1 MILKSFLLGNPVSLC
16 MKIINSVVVVGLY
29 YGFLTTFSIGPS
41 YLFLLRARVMEEQE
55 GTEKL
60 VSATTGFIMGQL
72 MMFIS
77 IYYAPL
83 YLALN
88 RPHTITILVLPYLL
102 FHFFWE
108 EEIQFFEYTNRNRNS
123 IQNFSVR
130 RVFLNNLIF
139 QLVNQFLL
147 PSSALARLVNVS
159 MFQCKNKMLFV
170 TSSFV
175 GWLIGHIFFMK
186 WVGLVLFWIRK
197 MNSIWRRKMNSIR
210 LKNKYIL
217 LCKYYVSGLFLRSKD
232 QLFVIILLI
241 TNIYYLGRIPL
252 PASTRRV
259 PDNLEFKKWQRTR
272 QINKNYLFW
281 FEEQIVNLL
290 FDYQQWNRPLR
301 YIKNNNFEKPVIDEM
316 SQYFFRIRP
325 GYGKR
330 RISLTHP
337 PDLLALW
344 KRMQRNLT
352 FWPNQIDP
360 KRLRLWGSDPSW
372 KPKRDWVFINRKK
385 RKKMRRELVHR
396 IRALSKGALLS
407 DVLEKRTRMYECEYD
422 EDDNE
427 IKQKYWPNVHDPL
440 LSGPDRQKVSG
451 RDLAIAQYKK
461 RKKAEQLMPLL
472 TTIWAAGDPEY
483 VRLHEKYP
491 RRCFDNRQFPILSV
505 VRRCT
510 PPEVDVEGFLPS
522 LLFYRRQM
530 LAQQIAAQ
538 KIGTK
543 VPRWSRNLGLD
554 FQEEETELAYELSEY
569 YPVLLRLYKR
579 LVVYRE
585 ETQKTKTQSDFGSS
599 GELDDPTEKEI
610 ALLQYPKE
618 PDFDRGL
625 IMGSTAIQ
633 RRKAAILS
641 LYQLTARSPLFSG
654 KTERILFA
662 SFDISKIISN
672 IKRIKK
678 IFRIWAG
685 KGPKFE
691 VSTSDSEIKKD
702 KEPTETRYL
711 SEEEEIEASETTIER
726 VQAQFEELLK
736 KGSWELVLA
745 LQGSRGL
752 AVLAQ
757 SNFRK
762 YILLPSIVIAKN
774 LVRMLFC
781 RTPEWSADWS
791 DWKKEIHIKCTY
803 TGVEISDTEFPKD
816 WFIEGMQIRVLSP
829 FYPKPWRGS
838 KLRSRHRDPMK
849 EKKGNADWKKKR
861 KRKQKHEPSFYLTM
875 WGGAVARPFGRP
887 IKKPCFFTPILE
899 ELKKR
904 IRKEKKKPFSVR
916 IRGLIRPLIKRF
928 PFLRTILGI
937 LKDKTRWIQKKK
949 KIKEFAKK
957 NPIFRKPNGE
967 IKKRVSQLQTPQ
979 KQNYSRIFPARRNRG
994 GVGVSKRK
1002 ALRPNNRH
1010 NNRMAFRNNLPA
1022 AATNS
1027 THSQIQ
1033 MRKMHIKRG
1042 RMRIGGEIKKLQE
1055 ELLDLHLTPDG
1066 NISEMGLDA
1075 EKLEIRPSVWEILS
1089 GMGARLKH
1097 KLRLIIKYLFI
1108 ERIYMDIFL
1117 CTINFSRIHAQP
1129 FFESKRKMI
1138 EDNKKRIVEAKKK
1151 KAIMNFISILKKS
1164 RSNIKK
1170 SHSNISDE
1178 KSQTSRRRRNF
1189 SFLSQA
1195 HVFYNLS
1202 QTHAKKYRSRSDR
1215 GALLFLKN
1223 RIKDFLRILGIAKS
1237 SPKSNSGKWK
1247 NWLRGHYQYNL
1258 SQTRWSTLAPQKWR
1272 NKVSK
1277 RRTSQNQKSKKD
1289 SYKKAQPIHCEKQK
1303 KDVMDSLP
1311 LPIHKLKKNY
1321 RYDLLSH
1328 KYIYYEDKKDSYSY
1342 ISVNDH
1348 PSIGDA
1354 PPSDSSY
1361 FNDYIF
1367 QNMNYFLEEKLFLDI
1382 DLAKIPASLEDLVE
1396 EKGKFLESELLH
1408 KVIRENKDPLSFDWV
1423 EMNKSVI
1430 KVKFSDQRIQTKKT
1444 GELRFFWFLLE
1455 LVRLYGAYMY
1465 AGAYEHEPWIVPIK
1479 LLVSDQEFFHDKN
1492 LERNVRREDK
1502 RKEREQG
1509 AKERLKREKEEELT
1523 QMLNQLLKE
1532 EEQLNQKE
1540 KEQPDQKNLGSD
1552 PQNQQK
1558 GLEKD
1563 YAKSD
1568 IDQDQ
1573 ESRKRR
1579 QLENAIRRAQLKLAL
1594 EKHLLSQF
1602 DVDPNVNQGGIG
1614 GFSFGLKMAKSPK
1627 NLVICLSQLDDDEAG
1642 MLVELHKSM
1651 KSILLN
1657 FPNLVKQEVMIVD
1670 PIRLFIKLDGQSIMY
1685 QTISISLVHKNQHQT
1700 NQRCRE
1706 RKYDLLV
1713 PDNIPSTRRRR
1724 EFRIRGCF
1732 GSRSRSRRRL
1742 LDSDPVWV
1750 AEYNIRNCVHFLDE
1764 DKHIDTDRNKLIQFK
1779 LFLWPNYRL
1788 EDLACMNRYWFDI
1801 NNGSRFSM
1809 SRIHMY
1815 PRFRIR

>member
-16 MKIINSVVVVGLY
+16 VKIINSVVVVGLY

-41 YLFLLRARVMEEQE
+41 YLFLLRARVMEEEE

-83 YLALN
+83 HLALD
-88 RPHTITILVLPYLL
+88 RPHTITFLVLPYLL
-102 FHFFWE
+102 FHFLWE
-108 EEIQFFEYTNRNRNS
+108 EEIQIFEYTNRNRNS

-197 MNSIWRRKMNSIR
+197 MNSIWGRKMNSIR

-217 LCKYYVSGLFLRSKD
+217 LCRYYVSGLFLRSKD

-272 QINKNYLFW
+272 QKNKNYLFW

-337 PDLLALW
+337 PDLLAFW
-344 KRMQRNLT
+344 KRVQRGLT
-352 FWPNQIDP
+352 FWPNQIDQ

-396 IRALSKGALLS
+396 IRALSKGALVS
-407 DVLEKRTRMYECEYD
+407 DVLEKRTRVYRCEYD

-427 IKQKYWPNVHDPL
+427 INEKYYSKAKDPL
-440 LSGPDRQKVSG
+440 LGGPYRQKTNE
-451 RDLAIAQYKK
+451 RDLAIARYLIEK
-461 RKKAEQLMPLL
+461 RGIKRVSPFMMTMCAV
-472 TTIWAAGDPEY
+472 GDPEY
-483 VRLHEKYP
+483 LRLHEKYP
-491 RRCFDNRQFPILSV
+491 RRCFYYREFPIWGALKG
-505 VRRCT
+505 CT
-510 PPEVDVEGFLPS
+510 SPELDVDGLRPT
-522 LLFYRRQM
+522 LLYYRRNT

-538 KIGTK
+538 KIVKK
-543 VPRWSRNLGLD
+543 VPQWSRNLGLD

-585 ETQKTKTQSDFGSS
+585 ETQKTKTKSDSGSS

-633 RRKAAILS
+633 RRKAAISS
-641 LYQLTARSPLFSG
+641 LYQRTARSPLFSG
-654 KTERILFA
+654 KTERILFT

-752 AVLAQ
+752 ALLAQ

-816 WFIEGMQIRVLSP
+816 WLIEGIQIRVLSP

-838 KLRSRHRDPMK
+838 KLRSRHRNPMK

-887 IKKPCFFTPILE
+887 IKKPSFFTPILE

-916 IRGLIRPLIKRF
+916 MRGLIRPLIKRF

-937 LKDKTRWIQKKK
+937 LKDKTRWIQKK
-949 KIKEFAKK
+949 
-957 NPIFRKPNGE
+957 NPIFRKPNRE
-967 IKKRVSQLQTPQ
+967 IKKRVSQLQMPQ
-979 KQNYSRIFPARRNRG
+979 KQNYSRILPARRNRG

-1002 ALRPNNRH
+1002 VLRPNNRY

-1075 EKLEIRPSVWEILS
+1075 EKLEIWPSVWEILS
-1089 GMGARLKH
+1089 GMGTRLKH

-1117 CTINFSRIHAQP
+1117 CTMNFSRIHAQP

-1164 RSNIKK
+1164 RSNI
-1170 SHSNISDE
+1170 SDE
-1178 KSQTSRRRRNF
+1178 KSQTSRRRRNL

-1202 QTHAKKYRSRSDR
+1202 QTHTKKYRSDR
-1215 GALLFLKN
+1215 GVLLFLKN

-1237 SPKSNSGKWK
+1237 SHKSNSGKWK
-1247 NWLRGHYQYNL
+1247 NWLRGHYQHNL
-1258 SQTRWSTLAPQKWR
+1258 SQTRWSKLAPQKWR

-1277 RRTSQNQKSKKD
+1277 RRTSQNKKSKKD

-1321 RYDLLSH
+1321 RYDLLLH

-1342 ISVNDH
+1342 IPVNNH
-1348 PSIGDA
+1348 
-1354 PPSDSSY
+1354 PPSGSLSFKDYLFNYKNMMY
-1361 FNDYIF
+1361 FI
-1367 QNMNYFLEEKLFLDI
+1367 EEKPFLDI
-1382 DLAKIPASLEDLVE
+1382 DLGKISETLEELTEEKEPVE
-1396 EKGKFLESELLH
+1396 EKGKSLESELLH
-1408 KVIRENKDPLSFDWV
+1408 RVIIENKDPLSFDWV
-1423 EMNKSVI
+1423 EMNKDVT
-1430 KVKFSDQRIQTKKT
+1430 KVKFSRQRIQEKELE
-1444 GELRFFWFLLE
+1444 ELRFLWFFLE
-1455 LVRLYGAYMY
+1455 LVRPY
-1465 AGAYEHEPWIVPIK
+1465 ATHMFSHAYEHEPWIVPIK
-1479 LLVSDQEFFHDKN
+1479 LLVSDQELFSDKN
-1492 LERNVRREDK
+1492 LEWNLRREDK
-1502 RKEREQG
+1502 RKEREQK
-1509 AKERLKREKEEELT
+1509 AKERFKREKEEELT
-1523 QMLNQLLKE
+1523 QKLNQLLKE
-1532 EEQLNQKE
+1532 EEERLNQKE

-1579 QLENAIRRAQLKLAL
+1579 QLESAIRRAQLKLAL
-1594 EKHLLSQF
+1594 ERHLLSQL
-1602 DVDPNVNQGGIG
+1602 DVDPNVNLGGIG
-1614 GFSFGLKMAKSPK
+1614 GFCFGLKMAKSPK
-1627 NLVICLSQLDDDEAG
+1627 NLAICFSQLDQDEAG
-1642 MLVELHKSM
+1642 MSVELHKSM

-1657 FPNLVKQEVMIVD
+1657 FSNLVKQEVMIVD

-1685 QTISISLVHKNQHQT
+1685 QTISISLVYKNQHQT

-1750 AEYNIRNCVHFLDE
+1750 AEYNIRNCMHFLDE

>member
-1 MILKSFLLGNPVSLC
+1 MILKPFLLGNPVSLC

-41 YLFLLRARVMEEQE
+41 YFFLLRARVMEEKE

-83 YLALN
+83 HLALD
-88 RPHTITILVLPYLL
+88 RPHTITFLVLPYLL

-159 MFQCKNKMLFV
+159 LFQCKNKMLFV

-259 PDNLEFKKWQRTR
+259 SDNLELKKWKRTR
-272 QINKNYLFW
+272 RRNKNYIFW
-281 FEEQIVNLL
+281 FEERIVNLL

-301 YIKNNNFEKPVIDEM
+301 SIKNNNFEKPVIDEM

-344 KRMQRNLT
+344 KRVQRNLT

-396 IRALSKGALLS
+396 IRALSKGALVS
-407 DVLEKRTRMYECEYD
+407 DVLEKRTRVCECEYD

-427 IKQKYWPNVHDPL
+427 IKQKYLRNVYDPF
-440 LSGPDRQKVSG
+440 LSGPDRRSSSE
-451 RDLAIAQYKK
+451 RDLAIAQYTK
-461 RKKAEQLMPLL
+461 RMGQQLVPLL
-472 TTIWAAGDPEY
+472 TTVWAVGDPEY
-483 VRLHEKYP
+483 VRLHKKYP
-491 RRCFDNRQFPILSV
+491 QRCFDYREFPIWSV
-505 VRRCT
+505 LARCT
-510 PPEVDVEGFLPS
+510 PSDDGGFLPS
-522 LLFYRRQM
+522 LLFYRRKT
-530 LAQQIAAQ
+530 LAQRIGAQ

-554 FQEEETELAYELSEY
+554 FQEEETELGYELSEY
-569 YPVLLRLYKR
+569 YPVLFRLYKR

-585 ETQKTKTQSDFGSS
+585 ETPKTKTESDSDGSS
-599 GELDDPTEKEI
+599 EPEDPTEKEI

-618 PDFDRGL
+618 PDFERGL

-633 RRKAAILS
+633 RRKAAISS
-641 LYQLTARSPLFSG
+641 LYQPTARSPLFSG

-711 SEEEEIEASETTIER
+711 SEEEEIEVSETTIER

-736 KGSWELVLA
+736 TGSWELVLV
-745 LQGSRGL
+745 LQGSRSL

-774 LVRMLFC
+774 IVRMLFC
-781 RTPEWSADWS
+781 QTPEWSADWR
-791 DWKKEIHIKCTY
+791 DWKKEVHIKCTY
-803 TGVEISDTEFPKD
+803 TGIEISDTEFPND
-816 WFIEGMQIRVLSP
+816 WLIEGIQIRVLSP
-829 FYPKPWRGS
+829 FYPKPWRRS

-849 EKKGNADWKKKR
+849 EKKRNADWKKKR
-861 KRKQKHEPSFYLTM
+861 KRKQKHEDSFYLTM
-875 WGGAVARPFGRP
+875 GGGAVTRPFGPP
-887 IKKPCFFTPILE
+887 IKKPSFFIPVLE

-937 LKDKTRWIQKKK
+937 LKDKMRWIQ
-949 KIKEFAKK
+949 KK
-957 NPIFRKPNGE
+957 NPIFRKPNRE

-979 KQNYSRIFPARRNRG
+979 KQNYSRILPARRNRG

-1002 ALRPNNRH
+1002 ALRPNNRY

-1022 AATNS
+1022 PATNS

-1042 RMRIGGEIKKLQE
+1042 RIGGEIKKLQE

-1075 EKLEIRPSVWEILS
+1075 EKLEIWPSVWEILS

-1117 CTINFSRIHAQP
+1117 CTMNFSRIHAQL

-1164 RSNIKK
+1164 RSNI
-1170 SHSNISDE
+1170 SDE
-1178 KSQTSRRRRNF
+1178 KSQTSRRRRNL

-1237 SPKSNSGKWK
+1237 SPKSNSEKWK

-1258 SQTRWSTLAPQKWR
+1258 SQTRWSKLAPQKWR

-1277 RRTSQNQKSKKD
+1277 RRTSQNKKSKKD

-1311 LPIHKLKKNY
+1311 LPLPIHKLKKNY
-1321 RYDLLSH
+1321 RYDLLAH
-1328 KYIYYEDKKDSYSY
+1328 KYIFYEDKKDSYSY

-1348 PSIGDA
+1348 SFIGDDL
-1354 PPSDSSY
+1354 PRDSSS
-1361 FNDYIF
+1361 FNDYF
-1367 QNMNYFLEEKLFLDI
+1367 SKNMNYFREEKLFLDI
-1382 DLAKIPASLEDLVE
+1382 DLTKISVSLEDLVE
-1396 EKGKFLESELLH
+1396 ERGKFFESELLH
-1408 KVIRENKDPLSFDWV
+1408 KVIRENTDPLSSDRV
-1423 EMNKSVI
+1423 EMNKDVI
-1430 KVKFSDQRIQTKKT
+1430 KVKLSGQRIQMKQTV
-1444 GELRFFWFLLE
+1444 ELRFFWFFLE

-1465 AGAYEHEPWIVPIK
+1465 ARAYEHEPWIVPIE
-1479 LLVSDQEFFHDKN
+1479 LLIFDKEIFN
-1492 LERNVRREDK
+1492 NKDLERNILREEK
-1502 RKEREQG
+1502 REQR
-1509 AKERLKREKEEELT
+1509 AKEGLNREKEEEL
-1523 QMLNQLLKE
+1523 NRLLKE
-1532 EEQLNQKE
+1532 EEELIQKE
-1540 KEQPDQKNLGSD
+1540 
-1552 PQNQQK
+1552 
-1558 GLEKD
+1558 GLE
-1563 YAKSD
+1563 

-1573 ESRKRR
+1573 KSLRRR
-1579 QLENAIRRAQLKLAL
+1579 QLENAIRRAQLKLVL
-1594 EKHLLSQF
+1594 EKHWLSQL
-1602 DVDPNVNQGGIG
+1602 DVDPNVNQGSIG
-1614 GFSFGLKMAKSPK
+1614 GFCFGLKMAKSPK
-1627 NLVICLSQLDDDEAG
+1627 NLVICFSQLDDDEAG
-1642 MLVELHKSM
+1642 MLMDLQNSM
-1651 KSILLN
+1651 KSILLD
-1657 FPNLVKQEVMIVD
+1657 FPAIVKEEVMIVD
-1670 PIRLFIKLDGQSIMY
+1670 PIRLFRTLDGQSIMY

-1750 AEYNIRNCVHFLDE
+1750 AEYNIKNCVHFLDE